1 MTARTRLVSRAERVF
16 SSPPSVD
23 RQSRMERSPRQLVAF
38 SLLTALFLLAGV
50 GLYRCG
56 ETHPPSTK
64 FAESAPDAGSETQ
77 SADGWGMESES
88 SDDSKNA
95 YSRRRAFF
103 GTSALESFAALPNRN
118 GPRIQ
123 FVDPMGRGEQVT
135 TVIGAPGLWPSAQTL
150 SDRKGRVRLP
160 RPETTTLRGG
170 DIRTY
175 EVFAR
180 SSGRPRAFWQ
190 TISPESS
197 AEVGDGSDTSSK
209 ISTYELGPAAPL
221 KIRVVDTD
229 AEPVTEADVSVGRGA
244 LGFLQV
250 SSQSD
255 ESGVANFEAIPE
267 GRFRIRVR
275 KGDRRGHASIEH
287 RVSEPGE
294 PQDPVWVTL
303 RSGEGGGAD
312 LPTPSE
318 VASFGDERPQSS
330 SERSDEQTGDAER
343 ETTDRESVSVDTTV
357 RLTVDGISK
366 ETWRA
371 GAFRWRVDDSTW
383 QRARLQREETGR
395 YGWNENVSGSTLSVE
410 LAVDGE
416 LERRATASFPLTSDT
431 TRLNWAP
438 HFSRRVSIYTVDGQ
452 GAPIRG
458 AKIFVWRNGELS
470 QTMVSGG
477 TEARYIE
484 VPASSSSSGSST
496 ALKIGAVRGGVGE
509 TLASISTESN
519 ELTLR
524 LNSEIYSSDWPGRLN
539 NLERLESALQTELVE
554 LDGGVQF
561 DPLQGGRADGMGI
574 RAGTW
579 LLHAHRSRGSEGVTL
594 HTSAGGTHQ
603 VVDVSLD
610 D

>member
-1 MTARTRLVSRAERVF
+1 
-16 SSPPSVD
+16 
-23 RQSRMERSPRQLVAF
+23 MERRPRQLVAF
-38 SLLTALFLLAGV
+38 SLLTAIFVLAGV

-56 ETHPPSTK
+56 ETHRPSTE
-64 FAESAPDAGSETQ
+64 FAGSAPDTGSETQ
-77 SADGWGMESES
+77 TSDVGGGPSES
-88 SDDSKNA
+88 PDDSTNA

-103 GTSALESFAALPNRN
+103 GTSTLESFAALPNRD

-123 FVDPMGRGEQVT
+123 FVDSMRRGEQVT
-135 TVIGAPGLWPSAQTL
+135 VVIGAPGLWPSAQTL

-160 RPETTTLRGG
+160 SPRTTTLRGG

-190 TISPESS
+190 TISPEPA
-197 AEVGDGSDTSSK
+197 AEVADESAASSRV
-209 ISTYELGPAAPL
+209 STYELGPAAPL
-221 KIRVVDTD
+221 KIRIVDTD
-229 AEPVTEADVSVGRGA
+229 AEPVTGADVSVGRGA

-255 ESGVANFEAIPE
+255 EAGVTTFEAVPE

-275 KGDRRGHASIEH
+275 KGDRRGHASISH

-303 RSGEGGGAD
+303 RSGEGGGAE
-312 LPTPSE
+312 LPSPSE
-318 VASFGDERPQSS
+318 VASFGDESPRTAS
-330 SERSDEQTGDAER
+330 SERSDEEAGRAER
-343 ETTDRESVSVDTTV
+343 EATDREPVSVETTV
-357 RLTVDGISK
+357 RLTADGISE

-371 GAFRWRVDDSTW
+371 GSFRWRVDDSTW
-383 QRARLQREETGR
+383 QRDRLRRDESGR
-395 YGWNENVSGSTLSVE
+395 YAWSKNVSGSTLSVE

-416 LERRATASFPLTSDT
+416 PEQRATASFPLTPDT
-431 TRLNWAP
+431 TTLNWAP
-438 HFSRRVSIYTVDGQ
+438 NFSRRVSIFTVDGQ

-477 TEARYIE
+477 TEARHIE
-484 VPASSSSSGSST
+484 VPASSSGSSGSST

-509 TLASISTESN
+509 ALASVSPNSN

-524 LNSEIYSSDWPGRLN
+524 LNSEMYTSDWPGRFN
-539 NLERLESALQTELVE
+539 ALERLASALETELVE

-561 DPLQGGRADGMGI
+561 DPLPGGRADGKGI
-574 RAGTW
+574 KPGTW
-579 LLHAHRSRGSEGVTL
+579 LLHAHRSRGGEGVTL
-594 HTSAGGTHQ
+594 HISSGGTHR
-603 VVDVSLD
+603 VVDVSLND
-610 D
+610 